1 MSIVENKTKLKLD
14 KSEIIT
20 YFSHGYIRSETG
32 SKRLTDFDLT
42 KTISPVLHSTSPIKH
57 LARYIKC
64 LIADNTEG
72 EYSVDLTDFIF

>member
-1 MSIVENKTKLKLD
+1 MEDKTKLKLN

-20 YFSHGYIRSETG
+20 SFSHGYIRSETG
-32 SKRLTDFDLT
+32 SKRLTDLNWTET
-42 KTISPVLHSTSPIKH
+42 KSPVLHLPLPTKH

>member
-1 MSIVENKTKLKLD
+1 MDT
-14 KSEIIT
+14 
-20 YFSHGYIRSETG
+20 YIRSETG
-32 SKRLTDFDLT
+32 RKRLTDLNWTET
-42 KTISPVLHSTSPIKH
+42 KSPVLHLPLPTKH